1 MGNLAITLFYVGCV
15 LLLICVHESGHYLA
29 GWMAGISTK
38 DMRIRLLRF
47 PQHVVLRTEDK
58 WVAPTDIDTYVG
70 LVWQYLKTTPK
81 VYLYVSGG
89 VALETF
95 VVVMASVLLIVSG
108 WPRMA
113 IAITGLSSAML
124 LPWLIIDSVMIARG
138 RIFGDFSGMWL
149 LSSLPTAVIMLGM
162 IAIRV
167 LLLWWAW

>member
-1 MGNLAITLFYVGCV
+1 
-15 LLLICVHESGHYLA
+15 
-29 GWMAGISTK
+29 
-38 DMRIRLLRF
+38 
-47 PQHVVLRTEDK
+47 LRTEDK

-108 WPRMA
+108 WPRIA
-113 IAITGLSSAML
+113 IAITGLSFAML